1 MNKNFAILSTNSY
14 LNFLNLFLGVVN
26 PTVKALELLEKL
38 ADERSRLLE
47 EKLTADK
54 LIQEMIKIR
63 RCNL

>member
-1 MNKNFAILSTNSY
+1 MWFEVLTKNFC
-14 LNFLNLFLGVVN
+14 LNFLNLILGVVN

-63 RCNL
+63 RCYL

>member
-1 MNKNFAILSTNSY
+1 MWFEVLTKNFC
-14 LNFLNLFLGVVN
+14 LNFLNLILGVVN

-54 LIQEMIKIR
+54 VIQEMI
-63 RCNL
+63 